1 MLIHIANVLDTATVQ
16 AVAAASQALVFQD
29 GKSTA
34 GWHAKAVKNNQQA
47 APSDEL
53 TRLQEI
59 IVEALGR
66 HPVLRSFAMP
76 AHIAPPLISRTG
88 IGEGYGTHVD
98 DAIMGAAARLRTD
111 LSITLFLSD
120 PAAYDGGELV
130 VETAGGEDSAK
141 FPAGDAAVYA
151 STSLHRVE
159 PVVRGE
165 RLVAATWVQSLVRD
179 AGVREMLFD
188 LDRAR
193 RMLFEQDGK
202 SPAFDLVS
210 KTYSNLLRRHAEL

>member
-1 MLIHIANVLDTATVQ
+1 MLIHIANVLDAATVQ
-16 AVAAASQALVFQD
+16 AVAAACQSLIFQD

-47 APSDEL
+47 VPSEEL

-59 IVEALGR
+59 IADALGR
-66 HPVLRSFAMP
+66 HPVLRAFAMP
-76 AHIAPPLISRTG
+76 ARIAPPLISRTG
-88 IGEGYGTHVD
+88 PGEGYGTHVD
-98 DAIMGAAARLRTD
+98 DAIMGSAARFRSD
-111 LSITLFLSD
+111 LSVTLFLSD
-120 PAAYDGGELV
+120 PASYDGGDLV
-130 VETAGGEDSAK
+130 VETAGGDDSAK
-141 FPAGDAAVYA
+141 FAAGDAAVYA

-159 PVVRGE
+159 PVERGE
-165 RLVAATWVQSLVRD
+165 RLVAATWIQSLVRD
-179 AGVREMLFD
+179 AATREMLFD

-193 RMLFEQDGK
+193 RMLFEEGGK